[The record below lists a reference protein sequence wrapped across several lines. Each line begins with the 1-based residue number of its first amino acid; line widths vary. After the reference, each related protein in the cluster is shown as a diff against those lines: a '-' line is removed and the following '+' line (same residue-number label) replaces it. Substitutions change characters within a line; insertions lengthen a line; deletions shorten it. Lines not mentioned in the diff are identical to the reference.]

1 MKYSVIP
8 KHRIVRVEVFVDYKD
23 FLGYRGFFNHVNTA
37 VVVLSA
43 AGKGLGDTDDQVHE
57 VEPPEETKLA
67 EERVKAV
74 PLSVIVVQPAL
85 EIGLADNSK
94 TSEVP

>member
-1 MKYSVIP
+1 M
-8 KHRIVRVEVFVDYKD
+8 
-23 FLGYRGFFNHVNTA
+23 NTA
-37 VVVLSA
+37 VVVLGA
-43 AGKGLGDTDDQVHE
+43 AGNGLETTDDQVHE

-85 EIGLADNSK
+85 EIGLAPKLKPNELPF
-94 TSEVP
+94 TS